1 MVYHRKVEEK
11 TQFLADEWHC
21 GLEVWQCVGFKV
33 GNLVYHKTPDDRR
46 GAHGMGI
53 ITRDYTYIKTSVG
66 GSTHLEPNRFVI
78 HWFDDPNQY
87 SIAHRKQLILV
98 TEQTR
103 ETQ

>member
-1 MVYHRKVEEK
+1 
-11 TQFLADEWHC
+11 
-21 GLEVWQCVGFKV
+21 
-33 GNLVYHKTPDDRR
+33 
-46 GAHGMGI
+46 MGI

-98 TEQTR
+98 TEQTG